1 MNRQESLAAP
11 LLRARRGIGVGGGP
25 MSRLVRGTALIA
37 ASILAGG
44 IAIAAW
50 SPPALA
56 APPDVVLYA
65 APDGTGPA
73 CVQPRPCSLQAAKQ
87 MVRHVLSTGEADVKD
102 VVVQL
107 AGGTYYLAAPLRFGP
122 RDSGRDG
129 HTVTWTA
136 APGAEVTISG
146 GRLLHPSWQPESP
159 GSKIMEATI
168 PVGLN
173 FDGLFVNGQR
183 QILARY
189 PNYDPSASRLGGA
202 TTLANLNQE
211 SAKWADPSTAL
222 VRAMHCDDWSSVS
235 FTVSRRT
242 NNALDLHYVGDS
254 NRGQD
259 CGLSV
264 GSGPGSVGPVMAE
277 NVKEEL
283 DAPGE
288 WYYDSKS
295 GQLLYYPPDGTD
307 LSTATVET
315 AEQDQLITLTGA
327 SVANPVHDIT
337 FDRLHFTETHRTLFD
352 STFEGDAKG
361 DWAIVRKGAVYMK
374 NAVDITVTN
383 SFFDQLGG
391 NGLFMDGYN
400 DGNVVSNNKFESDGA
415 SDVQIVGSPDAV
427 RDYSGN
433 YYTEVPIDDTA
444 AGPKSDNYPRDILVK
459 NNFMENMG
467 QFELQSSGVNIS
479 MSKDITVDGNTIDGS
494 PRACFNIE
502 DGTWGGD
509 IIENNDFFNCVQQ
522 TGDNGSINAWGRD
535 RFWASSG
542 NNTLATGTQFDGA
555 TGTRLTDAQAND
567 MMKLD
572 TVEPITI
579 EHNRFWHDGD
589 WAIDLDD
596 GSSNFVIKDNLLLQ
610 GGIKLRDGFDRTVEN
625 NILVNGTMF
634 EQVSH
639 ANCGDVIEH
648 NITLGLTAYNNVL
661 NNPATAKYTIDDN
674 LFWNGGYP
682 IVDNPGGSGNEN
694 FSSDGDTVNAQSKWY
709 LAGMDVHSLVADPKF
724 AASDP
729 AGQYDFTVAADSP
742 ALGLGFVN
750 FPMTGFGASGAPL
763 PPKATVSYVPPPATG
778 LTTQP
783 EMLMG
788 ATATN
793 VPSAAVESS
802 LGISDDFGL
811 YLTTVPAGSYAAQN
825 GLQAGD
831 DIRSINGATVTADRN
846 TFWIPY
852 NSLAAGA
859 GITLGV
865 RRGQNDVTVTMT
877 KTNQPEELNDTSGVV
892 YANTGPAA
900 TGWIWRGTSTGG
912 ANSYL
917 NDIWATQNIGDSWSL
932 TFNGTGIDIISETN
946 TDEGDVALAIDGVA
960 YKTVSFITPS
970 RVYQSTVVSISGL
983 PPGVHTITGTMING
997 SYMIVDAFLTHPA
1010 P

>member
-1 MNRQESLAAP
+1 MFRLTWPTTFVAVAVLAT
-11 LLRARRGIGVGGGP
+11 GVVVP
-25 MSRLVRGTALIA
+25 IA
-37 ASILAGG
+37 ASATP
-44 IAIAAW
+44 AA
-50 SPPALA
+50 SRAPFAVVVHA
-56 APPDVVLYA
+56 APN
-65 APDGTGPA
+65 GRGPA
-73 CVQPRPCSLQAAKQ
+73 CSRPRPCSLIGAQQ
-87 MVRHVLSTGEADVKD
+87 RVRHVLATGEGKVKD
-102 VVVQL
+102 VVVEL
-107 AGGTYYLAAPLRFGP
+107 AGGTYYLAAPLQFGP
-122 RDSGRDG
+122 QDSGRNG
-129 HTVTWTA
+129 HPVTWTA

-146 GRLLHPSWQPESP
+146 GRQLRPNWQSVAT

-168 PVGLN
+168 PTGLN

-189 PNYDPSASRLGGA
+189 PNYDPTASRLDGS
-202 TTLANLNQE
+202 TSLASLNQE
-211 SAKWADPSTAL
+211 SAKWSDPSTAL
-222 VRAMHCDDWSSVS
+222 VRAMHCNDWGSVS
-235 FTVSRRT
+235 FTVSGRT

-264 GSGPGSVGPVMAE
+264 GNAGRVGPVMVE

-288 WYYDSKS
+288 WYYDSNS

-327 SVANPVHDIT
+327 SVVNPVHNIT
-337 FDRLHFTETHRTLFD
+337 FDGLHLTDTHRTLFD
-352 STFEGDAKG
+352 STFERDAKG

-374 NAVDITVTN
+374 NAVDVTMTN

-391 NGLFMDGYN
+391 NGLFMNGYN
-400 DGNVVSNNKFESDGA
+400 DGNVVSNNKFESDGTSA
-415 SDVQIVGSPDAV
+415 VQIVGSPDAV
-427 RDYSGN
+427 RDYSDN
-433 YYTEVPIDDTA
+433 YYTMVPIDDTA
-444 AGPKSDNYPRDILVK
+444 AGPKSENYPRDILVK
-459 NNFMENMG
+459 NNLMENMG

-479 MSKDITVDGNTIDGS
+479 MSKDITVDHNTMDGS

-502 DGTWGGD
+502 DGTWGGHV
-509 IIENNDFFNCVQQ
+509 IENNDFFNCVQH
-522 TGDNGSINAWGRD
+522 TGDNGSINVWGRT

-542 NNTLATGTQFDGA
+542 NNTLAPGTQFEGA
-555 TGTRLTDAQAND
+555 TGTKLTDQQAKD

-572 TVEPITI
+572 VLEPITI

-596 GSSNFVIKDNLLLQ
+596 GSSNFVIKNNLLLQ

-639 ANCGDVIEH
+639 ANCGDVIEN
-648 NITLGLTAYNNVL
+648 NITLGRTAYNNVL
-661 NNPATAKYTIDDN
+661 NNPVTAQYTIDKN

-682 IVDNPGGSGNEN
+682 IVDNPDGSGIEN
-694 FSSDGDTVNAQSKWY
+694 FSSDGQTVNTQSKWHV
-709 LAGMDVHSLVADPKF
+709 AGMDVHSLVADPKF

-750 FPMTGFGASGAPL
+750 FAMTGFGAPGAPL
-763 PPKATVSYVPPPATG
+763 PPKATVSYVPPPSSG

-783 EMLMG
+783 ELVMG
-788 ATATN
+788 ATGTN
-793 VPSAAVESS
+793 IPSAAVQSS
-802 LGISDDFGL
+802 LGIADDFGL
-811 YLTTVPAGSYAAQN
+811 YLTSVPSGSYAAQH
-825 GLQAGD
+825 GLQTGD
-831 DIRSINGATVTADRN
+831 DIRSINTTTVTDDRN
-846 TFWIPY
+846 TFWQPY

-859 GITLGV
+859 NITLRV

-877 KTNQPEELNDTSGVV
+877 KTDQPEQLNDTSGVV
-892 YANTGPAA
+892 YTNTGNPN

-917 NDIWATQNIGDSWSL
+917 NDIWATQNIGDTWSL

-946 TDEGDVALAIDGVA
+946 TDEGDVAVTIDGA
-960 YKTVSFITPS
+960 AHQTISFLTS
-970 RVYQSTVVSISGL
+970 NRVYQSTVVSITGL
-983 PPGVHTITGTMING
+983 ATGVHTITATMRTG
-997 SYMIVDAFLTHPA
+997 SYMIVDAFLTHPSA
-1010 P
+1010 